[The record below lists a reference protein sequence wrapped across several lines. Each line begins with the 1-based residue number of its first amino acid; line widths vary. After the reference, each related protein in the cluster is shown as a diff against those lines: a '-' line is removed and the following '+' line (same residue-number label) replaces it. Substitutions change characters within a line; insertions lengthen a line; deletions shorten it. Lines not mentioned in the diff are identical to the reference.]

1 MAADGG
7 DAGVVYRGDFEDACF
22 EDNKLHKA
30 RAPRAP
36 RWRALSTSDNAPVEL
51 LLDARGPQP
60 SGTFS
65 ASRLRALS
73 SAASRACAHS
83 AFVVVL
89 LASFLA
95 SLVRPCATV
104 ISSARQRPHVVL
116 ASSQSPLVLALLDAT
131 LHCLLLA
138 TRGHVHVPARYPSL
152 TRLANASLHAHPD
165 HLVKG
170 FRFRTSAADVA
181 ALSCVRAMLAIVAWG
196 LCSSRANL
204 FRPYLLSSYASAAM
218 ALGLVAVKAPLYK
231 YTDSRGPV
239 WLAPLL
245 FAMSLAAALGHV
257 ALASQAASA
266 SRRRRS
272 HLEGCSSAE
281 EYWAS
286 PVAGVP
292 ASGSARPA
300 SAHRRRQSRED
311 VEAALRDA
319 GETDTP
325 AALLAD
331 AASLFADVCGDDGAA
346 DTDGVGVAPHAAGA
360 SCCQSVHY
368 RHTPAPAGC
377 ESEGAAE
384 AHDTAALLLHGFG
397 GGEHSWRAVAPLLA
411 RRCACRVIAFD
422 RCGFGLSSRPAAF
435 APANNPYTLR
445 SAARVAVALCRQLG
459 VRRLLLV
466 GHADGCTLALLIASL
481 LREQPDAQ
489 QPGAMRCVALA
500 LVAPNAPGEA
510 VPTSTRLLL
519 KSSVGLPLLRPLL
532 RSEVGE
538 ASLRRAF
545 FAPARLTPA
554 VLARYAEPLRVC
566 GWDRALWEVA
576 RCAGEV
582 TPAEL
587 LALAE
592 RARVPALVVSGAADR
607 VAPHEV
613 AASLSRALGTG
624 VPCVLLPECG
634 HLPHEEAPASLVA
647 ILAPWATAALAAEA
661 ATLPEAAPASPTG
674 VALCCQV

>member
-1 MAADGG
+1 
-7 DAGVVYRGDFEDACF
+7 
-22 EDNKLHKA
+22 
-30 RAPRAP
+30 
-36 RWRALSTSDNAPVEL
+36 
-51 LLDARGPQP
+51 
-60 SGTFS
+60 
-65 ASRLRALS
+65 
-73 SAASRACAHS
+73 
-83 AFVVVL
+83 
-89 LASFLA
+89 
-95 SLVRPCATV
+95 
-104 ISSARQRPHVVL
+104 
-116 ASSQSPLVLALLDAT
+116 LALADAT

-152 TRLANASLHAHPD
+152 THLANASLHAHPD

-181 ALSCVRAMLAIVAWG
+181 ALSCVRALLAVVAWG

-218 ALGLVAVKAPLYK
+218 AVGLIAVKAPLYK
-231 YTDSRGPV
+231 YSGARGPV

-245 FAMSLAAALGHV
+245 FALSLSAALGHV

-272 HLEGCSSAE
+272 HLESCSSAE
-281 EYWAS
+281 ECWAA

-292 ASGSARPA
+292 ASGCARPA

-331 AASLFADVCGDDGAA
+331 AESLFADVEGQC
-346 DTDGVGVAPHAAGA
+346 
-360 SCCQSVHY
+360 VHY
-368 RHTPAPAGC
+368 RHTPAGC
-377 ESEGAAE
+377 DDDAAAE
-384 AHDTAALLLHGFG
+384 AHDAAVLLLHGFG

-422 RCGFGLSSRPAAF
+422 RCGFGLSARPAAF
-435 APANNPYTLR
+435 APADNPYELR
-445 SAARVAVALCRQLG
+445 SAARIAVALCRQQG
-459 VRRLLLV
+459 VRRVVLV
-466 GHADGCTLALLIASL
+466 GHSDGCTLALLVASL

-489 QPGAMRCVALA
+489 QPDAMRCVALA
-500 LVAPNAPGEA
+500 LVAPNASGEV
-510 VPTSTRLLL
+510 VPTGTRLLL

-545 FAPARLTPA
+545 FTPARLTPA

-582 TPAEL
+582 GPAEV

-592 RARVPALVVSGAADR
+592 SARVPAVVVSGAADR
-607 VAPHEV
+607 VAPPEV
-613 AASLSRALGTG
+613 ADALARALGAA
-624 VPCVLLPECG
+624 CVLLPECG

-647 ILAPWATAALAAEA
+647 ILAPWATAALATEA
-661 ATLPEAAPASPTG
+661 ATLPEAAPASPTSA
-674 VALCCQV
+674 ALCCQV